1 MRLAV
6 LLFVL
11 LGLFMPAH
19 AAKRVALVIGNSAYV
34 HANPL
39 PNPKNDAEDIAKKLT
54 ELGFAVTSGKDLDL
68 NGMRDT
74 VRGFIKN
81 LEGAE
86 VTVFYYAGHGLQV
99 NGTNYMVPIDAKLA
113 TEDDVGFEAMA
124 METVLGPMERVSRT
138 NLVFLDACR
147 DNPLAQNLARSLGTR
162 SAAVGKGLAQLGSGV
177 GTLISF
183 ATQPG
188 NVALD
193 GGGRNSPFTAA
204 LLKYLGTPGQDITRD
219 LVMVR
224 RDVIA
229 VTKGSQVPWDNSSLT
244 GDVILQPDGKSPLPV
259 IDENAADNTF
269 WNSIKTETDP
279 AFFERYIAQFPK
291 GQFAEL
297 ARMKLDV
304 AKLNASAKAVVIPHQ
319 FDKQVASVPKGLA
332 EPKAANPFDGYWSL
346 TRIAKK
352 AEGQS
357 TCGWPS
363 IESTIEIING
373 KIDDPRWKGSV
384 DLAGKLQ
391 IMHYYGYDG
400 IGDKGRMGLSGKL
413 TQNEGGGKF
422 YQIGGGCKGTLKL
435 VRH

>member
-1 MRLAV
+1 MRLAI

-11 LGLFMPAH
+11 LGFFTPVH

-39 PNPKNDAEDIAKKLT
+39 PNPKNDADDIAKKLA

-99 NGTNYMVPIDAKLA
+99 NGTNYMVPIDARLA

-162 SAAVGKGLAQLGSGV
+162 SAVVGKGLAQLGSGV

-204 LLKYLGTPGQDITRD
+204 LLRYLGTPGQDITRD
-219 LVMVR
+219 MVLVR
-224 RDVIA
+224 RDVLA
-229 VTKGSQVPWDNSSLT
+229 ATDGKQVPWDNSSLT
-244 GDVILQPDGKSPLPV
+244 GDVVLRAGDGAPAVALPEYNSV
-259 IDENAADNTF
+259 ETAY
-269 WNSIKTETDP
+269 WNSILTEKESS
-279 AFFERYIAQFPK
+279 FFEKYLERFPK
-291 GQFAEL
+291 GQFVDL
-297 ARMKLDV
+297 ARMKIELV
-304 AKLNASAKAVVIPHQ
+304 KRTAATPIAIVS
-319 FDKQVASVPKGLA
+319 
-332 EPKAANPFDGYWSL
+332 PKAPVKLALIETETDTPRGLTAFDGRWSL
-346 TRIAKK
+346 KRTAKK
-352 AEGQS
+352 GI
-357 TCGWPS
+357 CGWTS
-363 IESTIEIING
+363 IFSYLEITNG
-373 KIDDPRWKGSV
+373 KIDLEEWKGTVKEDGTLS
-384 DLAGKLQ
+384 LT
-391 IMHYYGYDG
+391 HYF
-400 IGDKGRMGLSGKL
+400 GDNITSEKGRNILTGKM
-413 TQNEGGGKF
+413 TPDGGIGKF
-422 YQIGGGCKGTLKL
+422 YQPNRECKGAFSM
-435 VRH
+435 VRN